1 MILAAAAGQGRN
13 RRRGGPPSLPPAR
26 PPSPRLRTWVEVS
39 TGDTSK
45 RIHEHRDGQAKAQSD
60 VSDSSGLQ
68 PIQIEHDAGQADV
81 EEEGGG
87 HELAGDGTPEEGRTM
102 EDGEKGDEN
111 GNKVAYKAK
120 YRKGV
125 FSVEKLVSLPCR
137 SSSSQQKQQLRTS
150 YI

>member
-1 MILAAAAGQGRN
+1 
-13 RRRGGPPSLPPAR
+13 
-26 PPSPRLRTWVEVS
+26 
-39 TGDTSK
+39 
-45 RIHEHRDGQAKAQSD
+45 
-60 VSDSSGLQ
+60 
-68 PIQIEHDAGQADV
+68 
-81 EEEGGG
+81 
-87 HELAGDGTPEEGRTM
+87 M